1 MLAITVGNEVHV
13 LNEGTASGLVQ
24 RLRMSSPLLEGGE
37 PEPGTTLF
45 KLHDAIHAQEPADLD
60 QADLA
65 LILVEL
71 EAWNLEVDGDLPA
84 DAHELRSAIKTLFH

>member
-1 MLAITVGNEVHV
+1 MLAITVGDEVHV
-13 LNEGTASGLVQ
+13 LDEGTASGLVQ
-24 RLRMSSPLLEGGE
+24 RVRMSSSLLEGGE

-45 KLHDAIHAQEPADLD
+45 KLRHAQEPTDLD

-84 DAHELRSAIKTLFH
+84 DAQALRSAITALLH